1 VLYDGLVE
9 AYALASPQLRAERP
23 PHEGEALDCFVSA
36 YARSRGTRDTPAF
49 RRGLGRLLAAD
60 PRIDRY
66 WELTAEL
73 SDPSEPTAG
82 AAHDWLCA
90 ALDTQTARSA
100 H

>member
-1 VLYDGLVE
+1 MASAFSAALFQVGGL
-9 AYALASPQLRAERP
+9 LTRRSRAWARI
-23 PHEGEALDCFVSA
+23 DCFVSA

-49 RRGLGRLLAAD
+49 RRGLSRLLAAD

-73 SDPSEPTAG
+73 SGPSEPTAG

-90 ALDTQTARSA
+90 ALDIQTARSA